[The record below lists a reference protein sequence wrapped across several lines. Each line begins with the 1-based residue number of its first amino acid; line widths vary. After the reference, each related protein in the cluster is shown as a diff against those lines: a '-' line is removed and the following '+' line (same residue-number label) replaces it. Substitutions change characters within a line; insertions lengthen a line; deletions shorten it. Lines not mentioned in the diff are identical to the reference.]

1 MFSINNHFQKS
12 RFISVV
18 FKIVL
23 FYKPQDVVVMK
34 SSWCEDHASWYQ
46 QTVKM
51 VIISETVEKVKY
63 LGTLLPGTPY
73 GRKIEKWNIR
83 VANA

>member
-1 MFSINNHFQKS
+1 MLKDEHNLAPKNYGICS
-12 RFISVV
+12 FIRV
-18 FKIVL
+18 
-23 FYKPQDVVVMK
+23 
-34 SSWCEDHASWYQ
+34 
-46 QTVKM
+46 

-83 VANA
+83 VVNA